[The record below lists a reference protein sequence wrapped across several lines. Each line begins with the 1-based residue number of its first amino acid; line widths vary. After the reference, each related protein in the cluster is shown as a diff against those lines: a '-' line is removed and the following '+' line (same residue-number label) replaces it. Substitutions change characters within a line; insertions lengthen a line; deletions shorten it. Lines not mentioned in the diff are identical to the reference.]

1 MNLIEEFKNSANKL
15 KKSQRVVFKKQDTK
29 EASSNEFNQ
38 LSLKFDKISSLANY
52 GGLCL
57 LIMVAKC
64 CESSSDIEAQ
74 SALLKGA
81 RMFRRS
87 SARKNRLG
95 CINDDSNVEV
105 RSKDKLFLF
114 FKYLTSTSHIFIKGA
129 YRCYSQA
136 LCAEKD
142 PVMKACIIREFYE
155 INKNLSITSDFS
167 SYTHRIYELEK
178 ASNEN
183 ICSNDYIL
191 ALEKLTEIIEDFSER
206 KCEHLYSDVLI
217 RVEFTR
223 LLLLLILELPPNR
236 QSPSHVKIVE
246 KFCWNTENFSSD
258 SILKNLS
265 VSKYCESD
273 LILLF
278 EMLVHLCKTQ
288 QYESIKDI
296 CDMISSHHLITQEQN
311 MLLTNLIKLYCT

>member
-1 MNLIEEFKNSANKL
+1 MNLIEEFKSSANKL
-15 KKSQRVVFKKQDTK
+15 KKSQRVVFKKHDT
-29 EASSNEFNQ
+29 NDFNQFNQ
-38 LSLKFDKISSLANY
+38 LSLKFDKTLSLPNY

-64 CESSSDIEAQ
+64 CSSDIEAQ
-74 SALLKGA
+74 SALLRGA

-87 SARKNRLG
+87 SGRKNMLG
-95 CINDDSNVEV
+95 FMNDNSSVE
-105 RSKDKLFLF
+105 
-114 FKYLTSTSHIFIKGA
+114 GA

-136 LCAEKD
+136 LYSEKD
-142 PVMKACIIREFYE
+142 PVMKACIIREFNE
-155 INKNLSITSDFS
+155 INKNLSITSEFS
-167 SYTHRIYELEK
+167 SHTHRIYELEK

-191 ALEKLTEIIEDFSER
+191 ALEKLTEIIEDFAER
-206 KCEHLYSDVLI
+206 KCENLYSDVLI
-217 RVEFTR
+217 RVEFSR
-223 LLLLLILELPPNR
+223 LLLLLILELPTNH

-246 KFCWNTENFSSD
+246 KFLWSTENFSSE
-258 SILKNLS
+258 SILNNSRLS
-265 VSKYCESD
+265 KCCKSD

-278 EMLVHLCKTQ
+278 EMLVHLCKTR

-296 CDMISSHHLITQEQN
+296 CDMISSHHLITPEQN